1 MRIKTVIE
9 IAVLVVAIGV
19 FGFSGYKIYSYVKE
33 AEEESA
39 VVNMLSD
46 NAVRIYDNTQT
57 QQTQDNDTTDIQSEI
72 KPQLELGIDFDYLR
86 EENEDIKAW
95 IYSPD
100 TPINYPILQSDDND
114 YYLHRLADK
123 TYNSAGSLFID
134 CRNSSD
140 FSDYITIIYGH
151 NMKNN
156 SMFGSIDNYKKQS
169 YYDEHPVLYI
179 ALPDKS
185 YTIKLIA
192 GFVVSASS
200 DFYTPPQ
207 DLQTRNEYIEEM
219 LKISTFDADANIS
232 DISDDDRLVMLS
244 TCSYE
249 YDKARY
255 VLVGIMK

>member
-1 MRIKTVIE
+1 
-9 IAVLVVAIGV
+9 
-19 FGFSGYKIYSYVKE
+19 
-33 AEEESA
+33 
-39 VVNMLSD
+39 
-46 NAVRIYDNTQT
+46 
-57 QQTQDNDTTDIQSEI
+57 
-72 KPQLELGIDFDYLR
+72 
-86 EENEDIKAW
+86 
-95 IYSPD
+95 
-100 TPINYPILQSDDND
+100 
-114 YYLHRLADK
+114 
-123 TYNSAGSLFID
+123 
-134 CRNSSD
+134 
-140 FSDYITIIYGH
+140 
-151 NMKNN
+151 
-156 SMFGSIDNYKKQS
+156 MFGSIDNYKKQS

-219 LKISTFDADANIS
+219 LKLSTFDADANIG